1 MLEIDQDVPFFA
13 NPDATHC
20 FQAALKMVLGRF
32 RPQLEH
38 SWAELDRITGK
49 LDGFGTWPFAGYT
62 WLQEQAL
69 EVTNIEL
76 MDNARFAVEGRAYL
90 AELGGQE
97 FAQVDA
103 GLDLSQVQ
111 ADAAVFVARVRSEV
125 RIPTLDDIR
134 RAVSAGDIAVCNVNS
149 RVLNDREGYSG
160 HFVVIKGFDER
171 GFVIHDPG
179 PPGRPNRKVEF
190 AAFEKAWSSF
200 NATLKNAVIIRDTVP
215 RPAGAESNAC
225 D

>member
-1 MLEIDQDVPFFA
+1 MVEIDQDVPFFA

-32 RPQLEH
+32 RPQLDP
-38 SWAELDRITGK
+38 SWVELDRITGK
-49 LDGFGTWPFAGYT
+49 VEGFGTWPFAGYT
-62 WLQEQAL
+62 WLQAQAL
-69 EVTNIEL
+69 DVTNIEL

-103 GLDLSQVQ
+103 GLDLTRIQ
-111 ADAAVFVARVRSEV
+111 AEAAVFVARIRSEV

-134 RAVSAGDIAVCNVNS
+134 RAVNAGDVAVCNVNS
-149 RVLNDREGYSG
+149 RVLNAREGYSG
-160 HFVVIKGFDER
+160 HFVVIKGFDEH

-179 PPGRPNRKVEF
+179 PPGQANRKVAF
-190 AAFEKAWSSF
+190 DAFERAWASPS
-200 NATLKNAVIIRDTVP
+200 ATVKNLVVIHDTVP

-225 D
+225 E